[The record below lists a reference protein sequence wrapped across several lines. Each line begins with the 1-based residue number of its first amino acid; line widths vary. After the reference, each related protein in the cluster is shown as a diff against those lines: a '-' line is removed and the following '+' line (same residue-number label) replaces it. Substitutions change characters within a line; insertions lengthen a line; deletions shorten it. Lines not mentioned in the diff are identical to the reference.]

1 MSDTLETTEAGAQ
14 GGLPT
19 RPGRSGS
26 DDDIARSVSAA
37 GLQISSA
44 ADELQQAAQALLA
57 TERTAR
63 DAQARWATA
72 EQQLAQVAEKNA
84 ELLEALEKARADHAE
99 AADRAR
105 RAEQRL
111 QMSVEQTR
119 ELERQLAKIETR
131 WREAEAQPKV
141 TLIVDDDRDE
151 LQQTIGTE
159 IRRPLTSILGLT
171 LALKH
176 ADPASPEAKTM
187 LKQLTTNAR
196 RLDRLVGQMLELD
209 KIAMGV
215 FVPNRRRTDIEALVR
230 RVVDEAPDL
239 ANRDLK
245 LETEHVAITIDP
257 ALTEQMVETLLMNAG
272 RRSAPGSPVWVKVS
286 ADPDGVVIAVDDT
299 GPEAPQ
305 GLRADEPSASGAD
318 DRDPAARRK
327 KPRGATGL
335 SLLSRLAQLHGGRT
349 WVEERPGGGASFR
362 VFLPDG
368 VQEPHEQDTDTRAVD
383 LASDTHG
390 EGDERF
396 DEAAVVAA
404 GHRDLSSFDDLTGD
418 VSV

>member
-1 MSDTLETTEAGAQ
+1 
-14 GGLPT
+14 
-19 RPGRSGS
+19 
-26 DDDIARSVSAA
+26 
-37 GLQISSA
+37 
-44 ADELQQAAQALLA
+44 
-57 TERTAR
+57 
-63 DAQARWATA
+63 
-72 EQQLAQVAEKNA
+72 
-84 ELLEALEKARADHAE
+84 
-99 AADRAR
+99 
-105 RAEQRL
+105 
-111 QMSVEQTR
+111 
-119 ELERQLAKIETR
+119 
-131 WREAEAQPKV
+131 
-141 TLIVDDDRDE
+141 
-151 LQQTIGTE
+151 
-159 IRRPLTSILGLT
+159 
-171 LALKH
+171 
-176 ADPASPEAKTM
+176 
-187 LKQLTTNAR
+187 
-196 RLDRLVGQMLELD
+196 
-209 KIAMGV
+209 
-215 FVPNRRRTDIEALVR
+215 
-230 RVVDEAPDL
+230 
-239 ANRDLK
+239 
-245 LETEHVAITIDP
+245 
-257 ALTEQMVETLLMNAG
+257 MVETLLMNAG